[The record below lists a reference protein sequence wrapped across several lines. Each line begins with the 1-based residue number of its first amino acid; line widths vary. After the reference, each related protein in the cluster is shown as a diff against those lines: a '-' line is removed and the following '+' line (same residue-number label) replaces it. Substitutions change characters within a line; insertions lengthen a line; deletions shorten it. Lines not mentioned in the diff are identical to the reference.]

1 MDYKKFLQNKEK
13 LIIFLAIIAFFLI
26 SPIIFIM
33 LFFVGLFIWWMQ
45 LEGKIQWK

>member
-1 MDYKKFLQNKEK
+1 MNYNFLKKGGN
-13 LIIFLAIIAFFLI
+13 IIIYLFIVAFFLI

-33 LFFVGLFIWWMQ
+33 VFVIGLFLWWMQ